1 MNNLNNESDVFNGGE
16 ITLKSRFILGGRM
29 TSMPLEVELS
39 NLLEEVKKNKRQ
51 RKSKKVGKKKAKR
64 NTQKK

>member
-1 MNNLNNESDVFNGGE
+1 MNNLNNVSDVSDGEE

-29 TSMPLEVELS
+29 TSTLLEVELS

>member
-1 MNNLNNESDVFNGGE
+1 MNNLNGDDDE
-16 ITLKSRFILGGRM
+16 ITEKARFILGGKM

-39 NLLEEVKKNKRQ
+39 NLLNEIKKNKRQ
-51 RKSKKVGKKKAKR
+51 RKSKKAKKSKSKKKAKR